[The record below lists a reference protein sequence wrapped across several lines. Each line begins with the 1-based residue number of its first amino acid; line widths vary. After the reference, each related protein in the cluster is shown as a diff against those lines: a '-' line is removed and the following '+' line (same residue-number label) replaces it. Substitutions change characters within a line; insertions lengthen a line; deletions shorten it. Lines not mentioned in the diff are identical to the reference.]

1 MASEVCEVG
10 AKDGEASRIAG
21 RARPVSRKDRRED
34 FMPQLLLEQ
43 ILEGLAGVR
52 VARRRRG
59 SGTGR
64 RRLSIGRW
72 RGIFFDGRAEFVEL
86 ARILR
91 VFGRDALRDRLGAF
105 ELRAGIEKAA
115 LLAAVQFGLALGAC
129 AVGIEARR
137 EDGAAIG
144 TARACDR
151 ADHARRARP
160 ELIGAARP
168 AGGWLPVVRLI
179 LLLLL
184 FRVAVTAV
192 TVFPIHKRLR
202 PPVSTDCNGYNSYF
216 CAVALANLA
225 CIQSDCY
232 TRQDGALIP

>member
-1 MASEVCEVG
+1 M
-10 AKDGEASRIAG
+10 
-21 RARPVSRKDRRED
+21 
-34 FMPQLLLEQ
+34 QLLLEE
-43 ILEGLAGVR
+43 IFKGLAGVR
-52 VARRRRG
+52 VARRSRG
-59 SGTGR
+59 SGAGG

-91 VFGRDALRDRLGAF
+91 VLGRDALWDRLRAF
-105 ELRAGIEKAA
+105 ELRAGIEETA
-115 LLAAVQFGLALGAC
+115 LFATVQFGLALGAGS
-129 AVGIEARR
+129 VGIESRSEHR
-137 EDGAAIG
+137 AAIR

-151 ADHARRARP
+151 ADHARCARP
-160 ELIGAARP
+160 ELIGSARP

-202 PPVSTDCNGYNSYF
+202 PPVSTDCNDYNSYF